1 VILPIHEVFYIE
13 MLTYHTTA
21 IVEQTNRINFELNAM
36 TSSND
41 ARESQEKANALLN
54 ALQEALG
61 HTAAISRY
69 FWPVRK
75 GALHEERG
83 RQLRTVYGVDDT
95 SPLHN
100 RDVRNAIEHFDE
112 RLDVFM
118 ESFPTGTIY
127 PSYIGSRAKA
137 EAGSIHCFRA
147 YFVDN
152 QVFRILDTEI
162 HMPQILNEIGRIQEL
177 LGKQIAV
184 GSRFTSSPP

>member
-1 VILPIHEVFYIE
+1 MILPIHEVFYIE
-13 MLTYHTTA
+13 MLAYHITA
-21 IVEQTNRINFELNAM
+21 IVEQTDRINFELNAM

-41 ARESQEKANALLN
+41 VRESQEKANALLN

-75 GALHEERG
+75 GALHAERG
-83 RQLRTVYGVDDT
+83 RQLRTVYGIDDT

-112 RLDVFM
+112 RLDIFM

-162 HMPQILNEIGRIQEL
+162 HMPPILKEIGRIQEL

-184 GSRFTSSPP
+184 GSRFPSSPP